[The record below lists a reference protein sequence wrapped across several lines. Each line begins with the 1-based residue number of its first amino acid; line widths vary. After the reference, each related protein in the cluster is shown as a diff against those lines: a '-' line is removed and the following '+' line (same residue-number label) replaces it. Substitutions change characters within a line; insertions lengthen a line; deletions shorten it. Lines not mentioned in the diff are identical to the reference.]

1 MINGN
6 ILLGENKVH
15 QYSQF
20 NMINNISIFQRVV
33 YNLVS

>member
-6 ILLGENKVH
+6 ILLEENKVH

-20 NMINNISIFQRVV
+20 NMINNISIKGCV
-33 YNLVS
+33 